1 MTGPPAR
8 VLSGVCVE
16 MNPLMLVPTALRRAG
31 GDDRLPD
38 CGLDT
43 VGGLRPVMNPR
54 TLVPAEPARRGKR

>member
-31 GDDRLPD
+31 GMTDFRIAASILSGDS
-38 CGLDT
+38 
-43 VGGLRPVMNPR
+43 
-54 TLVPAEPARRGKR
+54 AR

>member
-8 VLSGVCVE
+8 VLSGACVE
-16 MNPLMLVPTALRRAG
+16 MNPLMLVPTAPRRAG

-54 TLVPAEPARRGKR
+54 MLVPAEPARRGRR